1 MATTTTDA
9 AAGGGGGLLL
19 LLFLS
24 HLAVA
29 VVVAGDPLLLAC
41 GAPAPITLPDGRV
54 FLPDSNVSISP
65 PHASRTTTTTA
76 SSPLYSTARAFSAE
90 ATYSLPVPRSPH
102 RHLLLRLHFP
112 QPAQFAV
119 AAGDLELVSGPR
131 SASRTTKFLYRYRE
145 YLLPHR
151 GGGLLRLR
159 VSPRLGSLALL
170 SAVELFPAPDVL
182 LPLPL
187 NPPED
192 FRLAESSYR
201 VNAGAARGEAAAS
214 SLNDSFWRVW
224 EGDAAYLLNPAAARS
239 VSVDPS
245 TVRYPAGATPPYAAP
260 AAVYADAQEMADAGV
275 GNQRF
280 NLSWAFP
287 VDPGFRYS
295 VRLHFCD
302 IVGRNSTDLVF
313 DVYINGDAVLSSFDL
328 SGKLGLFNA
337 YYLDFIADAQPGSEK
352 ILLQLGPPRLS
363 YSKPNAILNGVE
375 IMKLGDQEAVRRVDA
390 LNTAQTSKAA
400 RKKEIAVVA
409 ASTAGG
415 AMLIV
420 ICIVGMLLVFRHRR
434 RRKKRRSLSRL
445 PSSSIGLDT
454 HTGISASKVSA
465 ARSHSH
471 PSSGPS
477 LSIGQIRRATNDF
490 DEGRV
495 IGVGGFGKVY
505 RGVLENGTTV
515 AVKRGNPR
523 SQQGLLEFRTEIE
536 MLSKLRHRHL
546 VSLIG
551 YCHEDNEM
559 ALVYEF
565 MAGGPL
571 RNHLYGPG
579 ALPPLSW
586 KQRLEACI
594 GAAKGLHYL
603 HTGVSETIIHRDVKT
618 TNILLDS
625 TLSAK
630 VSDFGLSM
638 SAQAIEQAAHVGTA
652 TVKGSFGYLDPDY
665 FRRQSLTDKSDVY
678 SFGVVLMEVLCARP
692 AIDPGLPREQ
702 ASIVDWAMEWQR
714 LGELERVMDPHLAG
728 SVGVASLRKFGE
740 TAEKC
745 LAEYGVDRPAM
756 GDVLW
761 NLECALRMQEAF
773 LRSGGEGSSS
783 IAYGVRELPGRVSRA
798 GGCSIAGDVTDAGV
812 ATRVFSQILDPKG
825 R

>member
-1 MATTTTDA
+1 MAATTTDA
-9 AAGGGGGLLL
+9 AAAGLVLLL
-19 LLFLS
+19 LIS

-29 VVVAGDPLLLAC
+29 VEVAGDPLLLAC
-41 GAPAPITLPDGRV
+41 GAPAAITLPDGRV

-76 SSPLYSTARAFSAE
+76 SSPLYSAARVFSAE
-90 ATYSLPVPRSPH
+90 ATYSLPVPRSPHRHLLPVPRSPH

-119 AAGDLELVSGPR
+119 AAGDLELVSVPR
-131 SASRTTKFLYRYRE
+131 PASRATRGRHRYRE

-151 GGGLLRLR
+151 GGGLLRLLI
-159 VSPRLGSLALL
+159 SPRPGSLALL
-170 SAVELFPAPDVL
+170 SAVELFPAPDAL

-187 NPPED
+187 NPPEP
-192 FRLAESSYR
+192 FRLAETFYR
-201 VNAGAARGEAAAS
+201 VNAGAARGEA
-214 SLNDSFWRVW
+214 SLNDSFWRLW

-239 VSVDPS
+239 VSVDPAS
-245 TVRYPAGATPPYAAP
+245 VRYPAGAGPPYAAP

-295 VRLHFCD
+295 VRLHLCD

-313 DVYINGDAVLSSFDL
+313 DAYINGDAVLSSFDL

-337 YYLDFIADAQPGSEK
+337 YFVDFIAAVPPGSEK

-375 IMKLGDQEAVRRVDA
+375 IMKLGDQETVRRADT
-390 LNTAQTSKAA
+390 LNTAPAGSMAA
-400 RKKEIAVVA
+400 RKKKIAVVTA
-409 ASTAGG
+409 ATTGG
-415 AMLIV
+415 AVLIT
-420 ICIVGMLLVFRHRR
+420 ICIVGALLLFRHRR
-434 RRKKRRSLSRL
+434 RSKKQRRSLSRL
-445 PSSSIGLDT
+445 PSSSIGLHT

-465 ARSHSH
+465 ARSHSR

-495 IGVGGFGKVY
+495 VGVGGFGKVY
-505 RGVLENGTTV
+505 RGVLENGTAV

-523 SQQGLLEFRTEIE
+523 SQQGLQEFRTEIE
-536 MLSKLRHRHL
+536 MLSRLRHRHL

-571 RNHLYGPG
+571 RRHLYGAPG
-579 ALPPLSW
+579 APATLPPLSW
-586 KQRLEACI
+586 KQRLEACV

-603 HTGVSETIIHRDVKT
+603 HTGVSEAIIHRDVKT
-618 TNILLDS
+618 TNILLDGS
-625 TLSAK
+625 LSAK

-638 SAQAIEQAAHVGTA
+638 PAPAVDEAAHVSNNA
-652 TVKGSFGYLDPDY
+652 VKGSFGYLDPDY
-665 FRRQSLTDKSDVY
+665 LRRQTLTDKSDVY
-678 SFGVVLMEVLCARP
+678 SFGVVLLEVLCARP
-692 AIDPGLPREQ
+692 AVDPALPREQ
-702 ASIVDWAMEWQR
+702 ASLVDWAMVEGR
-714 LGELERVMDPHLAG
+714 TLGGLERVMDPRLAG
-728 SVGVASLRKFGE
+728 GVGAASLRKLGE

-745 LAEYGVDRPAM
+745 LAEYGADRPAM

-761 NLECALRMQEAF
+761 SLECALRLQEAF
-773 LRSGGEGSSS
+773 LSSGGEGSSG
-783 IAYGVRELPGRVSRA
+783 IAYGGQGSS
-798 GGCSIAGDVTDAGV
+798 GGW
-812 ATRVFSQILDPKG
+812 RW
-825 R
+825 

>member
-9 AAGGGGGLLL
+9 AAAAGLVLLL
-19 LLFLS
+19 LS
-24 HLAVA
+24 HLAEVA
-29 VVVAGDPLLLAC
+29 AGEPLLLAC
-41 GAPAPITLPDGRV
+41 GAPAAITLPDGRV

-65 PHASRTTTTTA
+65 PHASRATTTTA
-76 SSPLYSTARAFSAE
+76 SSPLYSTARVFSAE

-119 AAGDLELVSGPR
+119 AAGDLELVSGARP
-131 SASRTTKFLYRYRE
+131 ASRATTGRHRYRE

-159 VSPRLGSLALL
+159 VSPRPGSPLALL
-170 SAVELFPAPDVL
+170 SAVELFPAPDAL
-182 LPLPL
+182 LPFPLPL
-187 NPPED
+187 NPPEP
-192 FRLAESSYR
+192 FRLAQTFYR
-201 VNAGAARGEAAAS
+201 VNAGAARGEAS

-239 VSVDPS
+239 VSVDPAS
-245 TVRYPAGATPPYAAP
+245 VRYPAGAAPPHAAP

-295 VRLHFCD
+295 VRLHLCD

-337 YYLDFIADAQPGSEK
+337 YFVDFTADAPPGSEK

-375 IMKLGDQEAVRRVDA
+375 IMKLGDREAVRRVDA
-390 LNTAQTSKAA
+390 LNTAQTSEAA
-400 RKKEIAVVA
+400 RKKKVAVVTA
-409 ASTAGG
+409 ATAGG
-415 AMLIV
+415 ATLIA
-420 ICIVGMLLVFRHRR
+420 ICTVGTLLLLRHRR
-434 RRKKRRSLSRL
+434 RGKKQGRSLSRQ
-445 PSSSIGLDT
+445 PSSSIGLHT
-454 HTGISASKVSA
+454 HTGVSASKVSA
-465 ARSHSH
+465 ARSQSRA
-471 PSSGPS
+471 SSGPS
-477 LSIGQIRRATNDF
+477 LSIGQIRRATGDF

-495 IGVGGFGKVY
+495 VGVGGFGKVY
-505 RGVLENGTTV
+505 RGVLENGRAV

-523 SQQGLLEFRTEIE
+523 SQQGLQEFRTEIE
-536 MLSKLRHRHL
+536 MLSRLRHRHL

-571 RNHLYGPG
+571 RSHLYGAPE
-579 ALPPLSW
+579 LPPLSW
-586 KQRLEACI
+586 RQRLEACV

-618 TNILLDS
+618 TNILLDGN
-625 TLSAK
+625 LAAK

-638 SAQAIEQAAHVGTA
+638 PAPAVEQAAHVGTA
-652 TVKGSFGYLDPDY
+652 AVKGSFGYLDPDY
-665 FRRQSLTDKSDVY
+665 LRRQTLTDKSDVY
-678 SFGVVLMEVLCARP
+678 SFGVVLLEVLCARP
-692 AIDPGLPREQ
+692 AVDPALPREQ
-702 ASIVDWAMEWQR
+702 ASLVDWAMQRQR
-714 LGELERVMDPHLAG
+714 LGELESAMDPRLAG
-728 SVGVASLRKFGE
+728 GVGAASLRKFGE

-745 LAEYGVDRPAM
+745 LAEYGADRPAM

-761 NLECALRMQEAF
+761 SLECALRLQEAF
-773 LRSGGEGSSS
+773 LSSGGEGSSG
-783 IAYGVRELPGRVSRA
+783 IAYGGQGLPGSVRRV
-798 GGCSIAGDVTDAGV
+798 GGDSEDGADAGA
-812 ATRVFSQILDPKG
+812 ATRVFSQILDPRG

>member
-1 MATTTTDA
+1 MAATTTAAA
-9 AAGGGGGLLL
+9 AAGLVLPL
-19 LLFLS
+19 ILS
-24 HLAVA
+24 HLAAA
-29 VVVAGDPLLLAC
+29 VSVAGDPLLLAC
-41 GAPAPITLPDGRV
+41 GAPAAITLPDGRV

-65 PHASRTTTTTA
+65 PHASRATTTTA
-76 SSPLYSTARAFSAE
+76 SSPLYSAARVFSAE

-112 QPAQFAV
+112 QPSKFAV
-119 AAGDLELVSGPR
+119 AAGDLELVSGAR
-131 SASRTTKFLYRYRE
+131 TASRATTSRHRYRE

-159 VSPRLGSLALL
+159 VSPRPGSPLALL
-170 SAVELFPAPDVL
+170 SAVELFPAPDAL

-187 NPPED
+187 SPPEP
-192 FRLAESSYR
+192 FRLAQTFYR
-201 VNAGAARGEAAAS
+201 VNAGAARGEA

-239 VSVDPS
+239 VSVDPAS
-245 TVRYPAGATPPYAAP
+245 VRYPAGAAPPHAAP

-295 VRLHFCD
+295 VRLHLCD

-337 YYLDFIADAQPGSEK
+337 YFVDFIADAPPGSEK

-375 IMKLGDQEAVRRVDA
+375 IMKLGDREAVRRVDA

-400 RKKEIAVVA
+400 RKKKVAVVTA
-409 ASTAGG
+409 ATAGA
-415 AMLIV
+415 AMLIA
-420 ICIVGMLLVFRHRR
+420 ISIVGTLLLLRHRR
-434 RRKKRRSLSRL
+434 RGKKRRSLSRQ
-445 PSSSIGLDT
+445 PSSSIGLHT
-454 HTGISASKVSA
+454 HTGVSASKVSA
-465 ARSHSH
+465 ATRSHCR

-477 LSIGQIRRATNDF
+477 LSIGQIRRATSDF

-495 IGVGGFGKVY
+495 VGVGGFGKVY
-505 RGVLENGTTV
+505 RGVLENGAAV

-523 SQQGLLEFRTEIE
+523 SQQGLQEFRTEIE
-536 MLSKLRHRHL
+536 MLSRLRHRHL

-571 RNHLYGPG
+571 RSHLYGAP

-586 KQRLEACI
+586 KQRLEACV

-618 TNILLDS
+618 TNILLDGN
-625 TLSAK
+625 LSAK

-638 SAQAIEQAAHVGTA
+638 PAPAVGHDVGTA

-665 FRRQSLTDKSDVY
+665 LRRQTLTDKSDVY
-678 SFGVVLMEVLCARP
+678 SFGVVLLEVLCARP
-692 AIDPGLPREQ
+692 AVDPALPREQ
-702 ASIVDWAMEWQR
+702 ASLVDWAMQRQR
-714 LGELERVMDPHLAG
+714 LGELERVMDPRLAG
-728 SVGVASLRKFGE
+728 GVSAASLRKYGE

-745 LAEYGVDRPAM
+745 LAEYGADRPAM

-761 NLECALRMQEAF
+761 SLECALRLQEAF
-773 LRSGGEGSSS
+773 LSSGGEGSSS
-783 IAYGVRELPGRVSRA
+783 IAYGGRGLPGRVRRVD
-798 GGCSIAGDVTDAGV
+798 GDGEDGADAGV
-812 ATRVFSQILDPKG
+812 ATRVFSQILDPRG

>member
-1 MATTTTDA
+1 MAATTTTDA
-9 AAGGGGGLLL
+9 AAAGLVLLL
-19 LLFLS
+19 ILS

-29 VVVAGDPLLLAC
+29 VEVAGDPLLLAC
-41 GAPAPITLPDGRV
+41 GAPAAITLPDGRV

-65 PHASRTTTTTA
+65 PHASRATTTTA
-76 SSPLYSTARAFSAE
+76 SSPLYSTARVFSAE

-119 AAGDLELVSGPR
+119 AAGDLELVSGARP
-131 SASRTTKFLYRYRE
+131 ASRATRGRHRYRE

-159 VSPRLGSLALL
+159 VSPRPGSLALL
-170 SAVELFPAPDVL
+170 SAVELFPAPDAL

-187 NPPED
+187 SPPEP
-192 FRLAESSYR
+192 FRLAQTFYR
-201 VNAGAARGEAAAS
+201 VNAGAARGEA

-239 VSVDPS
+239 VSVDPAS
-245 TVRYPAGATPPYAAP
+245 VRYPAGAAPPHAAP

-295 VRLHFCD
+295 VRLHLCD

-337 YYLDFIADAQPGSEK
+337 YFVDFIADAQPGSEK

-375 IMKLGDQEAVRRVDA
+375 IMKLGDREAVRVD
-390 LNTAQTSKAA
+390 TAQTSKAA
-400 RKKEIAVVA
+400 RKKKVAVI
-409 ASTAGG
+409 TAGG
-415 AMLIV
+415 AMLIA
-420 ICIVGMLLVFRHRR
+420 ICIVGTVLLLRHRR
-434 RRKKRRSLSRL
+434 RRKKQRRSLSRQ
-445 PSSSIGLDT
+445 PSSSIGLHT

-465 ARSHSH
+465 ARSHSRA
-471 PSSGPS
+471 SSGPS
-477 LSIGQIRRATNDF
+477 LSIGQIRRATGDF

-495 IGVGGFGKVY
+495 VGVGGFGKVY
-505 RGVLENGTTV
+505 RGVLENGAAV

-536 MLSKLRHRHL
+536 MLSRLRHRHL

-571 RNHLYGPG
+571 RSHLYGAPG

-586 KQRLEACI
+586 KQRLEACV

-618 TNILLDS
+618 TNILLDGN
-625 TLSAK
+625 LSAK

-638 SAQAIEQAAHVGTA
+638 PAPAVDHDVGTA

-665 FRRQSLTDKSDVY
+665 LRRQTLTDKSDVY
-678 SFGVVLMEVLCARP
+678 SFGVVLLEVLCARP
-692 AIDPGLPREQ
+692 AVDPALPREQ
-702 ASIVDWAMEWQR
+702 ASLVDWAMQRQR
-714 LGELERVMDPHLAG
+714 LGELERVMDPRLAG
-728 SVGVASLRKFGE
+728 GVGAASLRKFGE

-745 LAEYGVDRPAM
+745 LAEYGADRPAM

-761 NLECALRMQEAF
+761 SLECALRLQEAF
-773 LRSGGEGSSS
+773 LSSGGEGSSS
-783 IAYGVRELPGRVSRA
+783 IAYGGQGLPGSVRRV
-798 GGCSIAGDVTDAGV
+798 GGDGEDGADAGV
-812 ATRVFSQILDPKG
+812 ATRVFSQILDPRG